1 MTEKQPTGDGA
12 LPSGNDAQTPFD
24 ELSAGVGDL
33 RLVGSTSQQAYDAI
47 LWGIQTGVLP
57 SDTRL
62 PEIPLSRA
70 IGMGRTPVREALMRL
85 EADGFVVNKPRV
97 GLVVAGNTLE
107 SLGEIYEV
115 REVLEAFAARLAARY
130 ARPSDLLAIRHI
142 LDESEEPTRSGEV
155 MRLREL
161 NSRFHQAIHVA
172 ARNDQL
178 RRVLHRLL
186 NLIRLSPVSVY
197 NEPSRVQDALDEHWQ
212 IYRAIADGEEELAAQ
227 LAAEHKHRD
236 KAVRLGQMAKQ
247 PTSVGGGRL
256 A

>member
-1 MTEKQPTGDGA
+1 MTEQRQSGDGR
-12 LPSGNDAQTPFD
+12 PPTNDCVRRPFD

-57 SDTRL
+57 SETRL

-142 LDESEEPTRSGEV
+142 LEESEEPTRSGDV

-161 NSRFHQAIHVA
+161 NSRFHQAIHLA

-197 NEPSRVQDALDEHWQ
+197 SEPSRVQEAFDEHWQ
-212 IYRAIADGEEELAAQ
+212 IYQAIADREEELAAQ
-227 LAAEHKHRD
+227 LAGEHKRRD
-236 KAVRLGQMAKQ
+236 KAVRLAQMAKQ
-247 PTSVGGGRL
+247 PTSVGGGRH